1 MPAWVAS
8 GSAEIQ
14 HEPGQL
20 SESLI
25 PMSSHLQLWQAL
37 CENHR
42 AENVA
47 LCLGL
52 ATVVTDY
59 FLEGHLLQLVH
70 LHG

>member
-1 MPAWVAS
+1 
-8 GSAEIQ
+8 
-14 HEPGQL
+14 
-20 SESLI
+20 
-25 PMSSHLQLWQAL
+25 MSSYLQLWQAL
-37 CENHR
+37 CKNHR